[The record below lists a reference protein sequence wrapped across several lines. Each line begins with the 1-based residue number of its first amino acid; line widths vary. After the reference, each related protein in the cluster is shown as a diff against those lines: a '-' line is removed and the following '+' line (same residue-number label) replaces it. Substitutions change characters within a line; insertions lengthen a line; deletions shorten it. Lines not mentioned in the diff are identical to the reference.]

1 MKNRRTQSAARPGLG
16 AAAASAGCG
25 LGWSLQ
31 SLHWTCVKSVISD
44 VCPPCAC
51 HLCSSLVHWGLVCA
65 QLMMV
70 HKVLM
75 SNINFSVTIASL
87 WSCQLKWFVSC
98 YCHFCCIFCSFH
110 LWGLFSVTDIIIIT
124 EAAANFS
131 FPRNFHTIYCFLRW
145 LLSIFCLTAKTAMS
159 ELCFDLCPGLV
170 PRIARHNSRCENGWL
185 ISFYSWHRGLSV
197 WLCSGSGLGTPGTG
211 QWSASARAGDTGSSS

>member
-1 MKNRRTQSAARPGLG
+1 MQPGQGWGLQQLPLG
-16 AAAASAGCG
+16 A
-25 LGWSLQ
+25 GWVDHSR

-110 LWGLFSVTDIIIIT
+110 LWGLFSVAD
-124 EAAANFS
+124 NNYYKS
-131 FPRNFHTIYCFLRW
+131 CCQFLVSAQLSHY
-145 LLSIFCLTAKTAMS
+145 LLLLTLTVVNILLNGKNRDEWVFWFMS
-159 ELCFDLCPGLV
+159 G
-170 PRIARHNSRCENGWL
+170 
-185 ISFYSWHRGLSV
+185 
-197 WLCSGSGLGTPGTG
+197 
-211 QWSASARAGDTGSSS
+211 AGAEDCAP

>member
-1 MKNRRTQSAARPGLG
+1 MAWCSSRFRWVGWGDGSRPGSPL
-16 AAAASAGCG
+16 
-25 LGWSLQ
+25 LR
-31 SLHWTCVKSVISD
+31 VKCVISD

-87 WSCQLKWFVSC
+87 CGCQLKWFVSC

-110 LWGLFSVTDIIIIT
+110 LWGLFNVADNNYYRS
-124 EAAANFS
+124 
-131 FPRNFHTIYCFLRW
+131 CCQFLVSAQLSHY
-145 LLSIFCLTAKTAMS
+145 LLLLTLTAVNILLNGKNRDEWVVLIYVRGCGGLRAITLVVRMAGWSVSTRDTA
-159 ELCFDLCPGLV
+159 V
-170 PRIARHNSRCENGWL
+170 WVWL
-185 ISFYSWHRGLSV
+185 
-197 WLCSGSGLGTPGTG
+197 LCSGSAQARGSAHRVLASDQPQPGPET
-211 QWSASARAGDTGSSS
+211 RSSS

>member
-1 MKNRRTQSAARPGLG
+1 MKNLRTQSAARPGLG

-25 LGWSLQ
+25 VGWSLP

-44 VCPPCAC
+44 VCRPCAC

-87 WSCQLKWFVSC
+87 CGCQLKWFVSC

-110 LWGLFSVTDIIIIT
+110 LWGLFSVADNNYYRSCCQFLVSAQLSHYLLLLTLTVVNILLNGKNRD
-124 EAAANFS
+124 EWVVFWFMSGAALALDCA
-131 FPRNFHTIYCFLRW
+131 P
-145 LLSIFCLTAKTAMS
+145 
-159 ELCFDLCPGLV
+159 
-170 PRIARHNSRCENGWL
+170 
-185 ISFYSWHRGLSV
+185 
-197 WLCSGSGLGTPGTG
+197 
-211 QWSASARAGDTGSSS
+211 